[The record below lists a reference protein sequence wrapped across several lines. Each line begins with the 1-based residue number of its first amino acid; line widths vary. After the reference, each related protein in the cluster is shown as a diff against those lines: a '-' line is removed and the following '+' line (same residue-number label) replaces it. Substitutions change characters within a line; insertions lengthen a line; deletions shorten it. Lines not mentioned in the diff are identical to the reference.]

1 MVVLLFPICIL
12 FQSGSGTN
20 AVQFPPPSI
29 LHSTRSIV
37 GFARS
42 LKGGL
47 QINIQTASHVKKNI
61 APLPNQFFF
70 SNSAISIL
78 TRGYRYLRLIN
89 PVIPIKKPNN
99 AWLIDVRAK
108 DMIAMGIAYMTVT
121 MLLLAFLN
129 SLFKNSSSSNS
140 GALNS
145 YFSSFSFLFFLA
157 IRSPLF
163 SMYVQDRS
171 DNGEC
176 LKNLF
181 VEFFKRYSLNL
192 T

>member
-1 MVVLLFPICIL
+1 
-12 FQSGSGTN
+12 
-20 AVQFPPPSI
+20 
-29 LHSTRSIV
+29 
-37 GFARS
+37 

-61 APLPNQFFF
+61 APLPNQ
-70 SNSAISIL
+70 
-78 TRGYRYLRLIN
+78 
-89 PVIPIKKPNN
+89 
-99 AWLIDVRAK
+99 LIDVRAK
-108 DMIAMGIAYMTVT
+108 EMIAMGIAYNTVT

-163 SMYVQDRS
+163 SMYVQD
-171 DNGEC
+171 
-176 LKNLF
+176 
-181 VEFFKRYSLNL
+181 
-192 T
+192 